1 MKILNEKSTV
11 CRPGFYSLNKLKHLN
26 INKNKLASKKDFKN
40 AEIATRNILVLP
52 MNNRLNNLELN
63 FICSKINNYFKN

>member
-1 MKILNEKSTV
+1 MKILNKKSTI

-26 INKNKLASKKDFKN
+26 INKNKLSNKKDFKN
-40 AEIATRNILVLP
+40 AEIATKNILVLP
-52 MNNRLNNLELN
+52 MNNRLKSLELN